1 VIPPHEISN
10 RELAICVQGYRVLG
24 WPVSIEGEGYE
35 RNRFV
40 ANVCFVIKE
49 EDEDSVA
56 CWRLVVGKM
65 ARFMRGLEVEGKG
78 GVLWTEER
86 DADARV
92 AWQRDEGGYEH
103 GQEQEQGETGLV
115 GWILREV
122 YEQLNAY
129 AECCVRVSGTQVL
142 NLRLERSLSERSR
155 PRPKK
160 VKAWDVPLLIR
171 ELPDPERWTWD
182 LVLEK
187 VRPHVDGVN
196 HVKRIARLA
205 DVDLK
210 LVKKAV
216 WELMLHERVMVLDI
230 FHFQAVYALTRDFA
244 LFVKN
249 VEVMEECRNYVAID
263 PKDGMFASVLSKETL
278 EDASRAPPDKST
290 TVELYTILK
299 PGLSIADF
307 CLAHQDLL
315 ANIDVRRFI
324 TFGVIKGFLKRL
336 HKYALALDP
345 PDLQPASAPR
355 NGTDL
360 DEAWRKAALSSGWAT
375 PPTDGA
381 GILQDKLDEEARAR
395 QEEVKLVRYLDGK
408 HCLDEVC
415 VEMGMQER
423 RLVEKIKSGRF
434 GEVVLFCR

>member
-1 VIPPHEISN
+1 M
-10 RELAICVQGYRVLG
+10 LG

-40 ANVCFVIKE
+40 ANVCFVIAE
-49 EDEDSVA
+49 EQQDGEGGQGIVE
-56 CWRLVVGKM
+56 CWRGVVGKM
-65 ARFMRGLEVEGKG
+65 ARFMRGLEVEGRG
-78 GVLWTEER
+78 GVLRREEGQ
-86 DADARV
+86 ADAEIGRQQ
-92 AWQRDEGGYEH
+92 QRDGGMA
-103 GQEQEQGETGLV
+103 QEQEHGGLV

-122 YEQLNAY
+122 YEQLNSY
-129 AECCVRVSGTQVL
+129 AECCVRVSETQVL

-155 PRPKK
+155 PRRPKK
-160 VKAWDVPLLIR
+160 IRAWGVPLLIR

-187 VRPHVDGVN
+187 VRPHIDGVN

-210 LVKKAV
+210 LVKRAV
-216 WELMLHERVMVLDI
+216 WELVLHERIMVLDI
-230 FHFQAVYALTRDFA
+230 FHFQAVYALTQDFA

-249 VEVMEECRNYVAID
+249 AEVVEECSQYVATD
-263 PKDGMFASVLSKETL
+263 PKDGMFASVLSKDIL
-278 EDASRAPPDKST
+278 EEASASPPDKT
-290 TVELYTILK
+290 TIIELYTILK

-307 CLAHQDLL
+307 CLAHQELL
-315 ANIDVRRFI
+315 ANIDIRRFI

-345 PDLQPASAPR
+345 PDFPSVPAAPTS
-355 NGTDL
+355 TDL

-381 GILQDKLDEEARAR
+381 GILQEKLDEEARAR
-395 QEEVKLVRYLDGK
+395 REEIKLVGYLDGK
-408 HCLDEVC
+408 HCLDEIC

-423 RLVEKIKSGRF
+423 RLLERIKNGRF
-434 GEVVLFCR
+434 GEVVVFCR